1 MVREDAAQ
9 MCALQMQAGYA
20 GTLLDNAELILQCL
34 EKFITKQVL
43 MTRSREEW
51 LLDVT
56 ARCVLL
62 CTLLRGG

>member
-1 MVREDAAQ
+1 